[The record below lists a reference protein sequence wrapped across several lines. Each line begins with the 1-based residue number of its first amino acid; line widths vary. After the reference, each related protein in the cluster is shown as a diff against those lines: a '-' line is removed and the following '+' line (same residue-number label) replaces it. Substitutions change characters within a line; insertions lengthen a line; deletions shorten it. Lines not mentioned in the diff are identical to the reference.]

1 LVEEA
6 ARTIVS
12 GRVFSAAVV
21 HGVRIPGTALS
32 SLRQRKVSTEAL
44 KIVREGV
51 GGNVSVDVS
60 DSSITV
66 TDSDTSADVSVF
78 FVYVSQ
84 SALASG
90 HAVFHFLVDSTGCF
104 GVPLRWSV
112 NWEAVVRNT
121 DDAGRAAI
129 RAAVAAATVLACCL
143 WEEMVVVAAIR
154 WMTKAMVHRLDLD
167 EDGIAAARIVWAKDG
182 NAVGCVA
189 NGTLRSSSAISPVE
203 KSGNTWHTEAHR
215 SGFDEGVLAGQSPSV
230 VVRDSASVDCV
241 SWSITRSSFE
251 HGHAALELGSPAI
264 TVHLRVAAIPVVA
277 GRRSVAHL
285 HRSVNFYLV
294 ELVISSRLAS
304 ELGNF
309 ISCERRG
316 SPEKS
321 TYQSHF

>member
-1 LVEEA
+1 MVEEA

-21 HGVRIPGTALS
+21 HGVRIPGTAHS
-32 SLRQRKVSTEAL
+32 NLRQRKVSTEAL

-66 TDSDTSADVSVF
+66 ADSDTSADVSVF

-112 NWEAVVRNT
+112 NREAVVRDT
-121 DDAGRAAI
+121 DDAGGAAI

-143 WEEMVVVAAIR
+143 WEEMVMVAAIR
-154 WMTKAMVHRLDLD
+154 WMTKAVVHRLDLD
-167 EDGIAAARIVWAKDG
+167 EDGIAAARIVWTEDG

-189 NGTLRSSSAISPVE
+189 NGTLRSRSAISQVK
-203 KSGNTWHTEAHR
+203 KSGNSWHTEAHR

-230 VVRDSASVDCV
+230 VVGDSGSVDCV
-241 SWSITRSSFE
+241 SEYRNCD
-251 HGHAALELGSPAI
+251 
-264 TVHLRVAAIPVVA
+264 V
-277 GRRSVAHL
+277 
-285 HRSVNFYLV
+285 
-294 ELVISSRLAS
+294 
-304 ELGNF
+304 
-309 ISCERRG
+309 
-316 SPEKS
+316 
-321 TYQSHF
+321 QSHKIYLGVSPGVASSTVMLHASSVRQQLPFIFAWQPFQSLLADAVLLICTAPSTSTLWNW

>member
-1 LVEEA
+1 MVEEA

-60 DSSITV
+60 DSNITV

-129 RAAVAAATVLACCL
+129 RAAVAAATVLACCF
-143 WEEMVVVAAIR
+143 WEEMVAATR
-154 WMTKAMVHRLDLD
+154 WMTKAIVHRLDLD
-167 EDGIAAARIVWAKDG
+167 EDGIAAARIVWTEDG

-189 NGTLRSSSAISPVE
+189 NGTLRSSSRE
-203 KSGNTWHTEAHR
+203 EWEHGAH
-215 SGFDEGVLAGQSPSV
+215 G
-230 VVRDSASVDCV
+230 SAS
-241 SWSITRSSFE
+241 F
-251 HGHAALELGSPAI
+251 G
-264 TVHLRVAAIPVVA
+264 IP
-277 GRRSVAHL
+277 
-285 HRSVNFYLV
+285 
-294 ELVISSRLAS
+294 
-304 ELGNF
+304 
-309 ISCERRG
+309 
-316 SPEKS
+316 
-321 TYQSHF
+321 